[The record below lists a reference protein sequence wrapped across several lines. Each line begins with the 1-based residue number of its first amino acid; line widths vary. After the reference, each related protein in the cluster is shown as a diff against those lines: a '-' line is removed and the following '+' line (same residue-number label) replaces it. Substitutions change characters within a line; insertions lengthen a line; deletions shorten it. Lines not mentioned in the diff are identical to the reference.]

1 MTDQELSFDESSAQS
16 GPTTCSRC
24 QTPLTEYWAVDGE
37 VVCENCK
44 DELLA
49 ETGDPAGGTGR
60 FFKALGLGLLGMLGG
75 AAVWYAV
82 AKLANLEIGIIAILL
97 GFLVGKGIMMG
108 SGNRGG
114 LGYQLLAVAITYLG
128 IGVAMAPF
136 AAEALMD
143 ESSYAIDSLQAGL
156 DSLPD
161 MIEEGADSTPPA
173 IEKVGK
179 DAEMSDSALDAELAA
194 IDSAI
199 AAGPKGE
206 AEPPIPTGL
215 MLGIGLIAIFVGIL
229 ALPVLSIMG
238 GGSIIGLIIYGIAL
252 YQAWKITGKVEKVVS
267 GPHPVGA
274 PA

>member
-1 MTDQELSFDESSAQS
+1 MTDQELSFDESNAQS

-24 QTPLTEYWAVDGE
+24 QTPLTEYWAVDGAA
-37 VVCENCK
+37 VCESCK

-49 ETGDPAGGTGR
+49 EVADPAGGAGR
-60 FFKALGLGLLGMLGG
+60 LFKAIGLGLLGMLGG

-136 AAEALMD
+136 AAEALME
-143 ESSYAIDSLQAGL
+143 ESGYAVDSIQAGL

-161 MIEEGADSTPPA
+161 MVEEVADSMLPTMKA
-173 IEKVGK
+173 VGK
-179 DAEMSDSALDAELAA
+179 DAGLSDSALDAELAA

-206 AEPPIPTGL
+206 ADPAMSTGL
-215 MLGIGLIAIFVGIL
+215 MVGIGLVAIFVGIL

-252 YQAWKITGKVEKVVS
+252 YEAWKLTAKVERSVS
-267 GPHPVGA
+267 GPHPVGD